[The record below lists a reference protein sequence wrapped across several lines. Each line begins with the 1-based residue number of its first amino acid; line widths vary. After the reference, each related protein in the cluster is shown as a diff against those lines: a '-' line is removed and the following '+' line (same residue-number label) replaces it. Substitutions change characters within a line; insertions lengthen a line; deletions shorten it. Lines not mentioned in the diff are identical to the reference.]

1 MELTTAFDP
10 TKFVPAERG
19 LPSLPD
25 SDHDN
30 SASRTAEAANDL
42 ARSPHLVATAADPA
56 LDEDQLLALIEMQ
69 YEEYTA
75 RRALEEL
82 FESGELAALSG

>member
-10 TKFVPAERG
+10 TKFVPAERR

-25 SDHDN
+25 SEDHG
-30 SASRTAEAANDL
+30 ASLTAEAANDL

-82 FESGELAALSG
+82 FESGDLAALSG

>member
-10 TKFVPAERG
+10 TKFVAAERR

-25 SDHDN
+25 SDHR
-30 SASRTAEAANDL
+30 ASLTAEAANDF
-42 ARSPHLVATAADPA
+42 ARSPHLVAAAADPA
-56 LDEDQLLALIEMQ
+56 LDEDQVLALIEMQ

-82 FESGELAALSG
+82 FESGDLAALSA

>member
-10 TKFVPAERG
+10 KKFVPAERR
-19 LPSLPD
+19 LPTLAD
-25 SDHDN
+25 SDH
-30 SASRTAEAANDL
+30 SASLTAEVANDL
-42 ARSPHLVATAADPA
+42 ARSPHLAAAAADPA
-56 LDEDQLLALIEMQ
+56 LDEDQVLALIEMQ

-82 FESGELAALSG
+82 FESGDLAALSG